1 MRKLLCLE
9 LNELNFEF
17 VEHYA
22 RIGALPA
29 IARRLKAHGYARTR
43 SEPVY
48 EHIEPW
54 IQWFTVH
61 TGKAFGEHKVF
72 RLGDGPQAGERRIW
86 EEQARRGLR
95 EGAVSPINAGNA
107 LADAAVSDREPAS
120 SPRVTAPRSCTCRR
134 GWIRCSRFTG
144 SMTGWWPSASRSSR
158 ACA

>member
-1 MRKLLCLE
+1 MSKLLFLE

-29 IARRLKAHGYARTR
+29 IARLLEAHGYARTR
-43 SEPVY
+43 SETVY

-72 RLGDGPQAGERRIW
+72 RPGDGAACLGGRFFFQHPANPLPNLDQPVEIDAGPDAEAVQHVHHVLGRHVP
-86 EEQARRGLR
+86 EAPAAYGQPHDARG
-95 EGAVSPINAGNA
+95 
-107 LADAAVSDREPAS
+107 
-120 SPRVTAPRSCTCRR
+120 
-134 GWIRCSRFTG
+134 F
-144 SMTGWWPSASRSSR
+144 
-158 ACA
+158 

>member
-29 IARRLKAHGYARTR
+29 IARLLKAHGYARTR
-43 SEPVY
+43 SETVY

-72 RLGDGPQAGERRIW
+72 RLGDGPQAGERQIW
-86 EEQARRGLR
+86 EELARRGLR
-95 EGAVSPINAGNA
+95 VGDRKSTRLNSSHVRISYAVVC
-107 LADAAVSDREPAS
+107 LQQ
-120 SPRVTAPRSCTCRR
+120 
-134 GWIRCSRFTG
+134 
-144 SMTGWWPSASRSSR
+144 
-158 ACA
+158 

>member
-22 RIGALPA
+22 RIGALPT
-29 IARRLKAHGYARTR
+29 IARLLRAHGYARTR
-43 SEPVY
+43 SETVY

-72 RLGDGPQAGERRIW
+72 RLGDGPQAGEREIW
-86 EEQARRGLR
+86 AELARPGLR
-95 EGAVSPINAGNA
+95 GGAVAARNAGH
-107 LADAAVSDREPAS
+107 AVAEPALFV
-120 SPRVTAPRSCTCRR
+120 PDP
-134 GWIRCSRFTG
+134 
-144 SMTGWWPSASRSSR
+144 
-158 ACA
+158 

>member
-1 MRKLLCLE
+1 MSKLLFLE

-29 IARRLKAHGYARTR
+29 IARLLEAHGYARTR
-43 SEPVY
+43 SETVY

-72 RLGDGPQAGERRIW
+72 RLGDGPQAGARQIFSPTTHCSKRCSSVSTPSLCARTLRSARIIA
-86 EEQARRGLR
+86 QRSSSRSISSR
-95 EGAVSPINAGNA
+95 IR
-107 LADAAVSDREPAS
+107 REPS
-120 SPRVTAPRSCTCRR
+120 ILRRSRD
-134 GWIRCSRFTG
+134 S
-144 SMTGWWPSASRSSR
+144 
-158 ACA
+158 